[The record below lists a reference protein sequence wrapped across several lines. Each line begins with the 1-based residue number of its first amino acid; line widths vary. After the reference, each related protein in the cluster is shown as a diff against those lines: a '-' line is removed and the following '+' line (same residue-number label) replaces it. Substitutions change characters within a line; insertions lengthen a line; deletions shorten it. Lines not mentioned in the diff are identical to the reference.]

1 MDYSFCFHFWTS
13 TAVCEISGRPIDNVY
28 VKSSWSM
35 SNFQNVN
42 LSNLTVL
49 DIKLKFNIAMLI
61 LNKQSSK

>member
-35 SNFQNVN
+35 SNFQNVVYN
-42 LSNLTVL
+42 V
-49 DIKLKFNIAMLI
+49 
-61 LNKQSSK
+61 Q